1 MTGLMSY
8 YMYTCIR
15 VLEIFIIFI
24 YDPPIY
30 FTCIIYLYIHT
41 YIHVHVCGHIFYI
54 ISDTY
59 YIR

>member
-41 YIHVHVCGHIFYI
+41 YIHVHVCGHIL
-54 ISDTY
+54 Y
-59 YIR
+59 Y